1 MSWKHLSTF
10 AIAVLIVANVVFMIL
25 VFSEYGKNNYYDQS
39 SIEELEE
46 LLKGSNIELSAGVLP
61 KKRTDMR
68 VFKSNV
74 KSDGFARAVTAL
86 IGADPEVADGGYSYK
101 STDGK
106 YEVSGDFSFT
116 YVRDGYEG
124 EQGRFIAV
132 SDKNAAQ
139 RVLDTVVA
147 FLNLRQVWETA
158 ENKQS
163 IRQPEYAVEKLMVY
177 SGSGAL
183 GAHIAEYIDG
193 LKTGNYIDATVIGE
207 EVMEASGNV
216 MFILPEES
224 FKAKNTDVFGV
235 MISEKRRIDA
245 LGTGEKYTVVSVG
258 YSLELCF
265 DVFGAAYLMP
275 VCTVGYSDGTAF
287 TYDVISGDRITE

>member
-39 SIEELEE
+39 SIDELEE
-46 LLKGSNIELSAGVLP
+46 LLEESNIELSAGVLP

-68 VFKSNV
+68 VFKSSV
-74 KSDGFARAVTAL
+74 KGDGLTAAVKAL
-86 IGADPEVADGGYSYK
+86 IGADPEKTDGGYYYK
-101 STDGK
+101 SADGT
-106 YEVSGDFSFT
+106 YEATGDFSFS

-124 EQGRFIAV
+124 EQGRYIAV

-139 RVLDTVVA
+139 RVKNTVVA

-177 SGSGAL
+177 SGTGAL
-183 GAHIAEYIDG
+183 GAHIAEYVDG
-193 LKTGNYIDATVIGE
+193 YKTGNYIDATVIGE
-207 EVMEASGNV
+207 EVMAASGRV

-224 FKAKNTDVFGV
+224 YKAKNTDVFSV
-235 MISEKRRIDA
+235 MINEKRRVDA
-245 LGTGEKYTVVSVG
+245 LGTGEKYTVVSVE

-275 VCTVGYSDGTAF
+275 VCTVSYSDGTAF
-287 TYDVISGDRITE
+287 TYDVISGDRISE